1 MIYFF
6 NLQPD
11 DYNGFPEIADLFPV
25 PDSNFPKIPTEEEIQ
40 QLFWQAG
47 YSAYDMDQEIQQLG
61 QNGFFQ
67 QYGNYPAYYAIYV
80 MDVDDMNH
88 PSNLKEFFKEDLREM
103 FFGNRNIYPKTL
115 VDEIKEFPW
124 VKTIFYIPNINT

>member
-1 MIYFF
+1 MVYFF

-47 YSAYDMDQEIQQLG
+47 YSAYDMDKEIEQLG
-61 QNGFFQ
+61 KNGYFQ
-67 QYGNYPAYYAIYV
+67 QYGNYPAYYAIY
-80 MDVDDMNH
+80 MMEVDDINH
-88 PSNLKEFFKEDLREM
+88 PSNLKEFFNEDFIKMFGYDYSYMYPEDL
-103 FFGNRNIYPKTL
+103 
-115 VDEIKEFPW
+115 VDKIKEIPW
-124 VKTIFYIPNINT
+124 VKNTFFIKY

>member
-1 MIYFF
+1 MVYFF

-47 YSAYDMDQEIQQLG
+47 YSAYDMDQEIEQLG
-61 QNGFFQ
+61 KNGYFQ
-67 QYGNYPAYYAIYV
+67 QYGNYPAYYAIYM
-80 MDVDDMNH
+80 MDVDDINH
-88 PSNLKEFFKEDLREM
+88 PSNLKEFFNEDFIKMFGYDYSYMYPEDL
-103 FFGNRNIYPKTL
+103 
-115 VDEIKEFPW
+115 VDKIKEIPW
-124 VKTIFYIPNINT
+124 VKNTFYIKY

>member
-1 MIYFF
+1 MVYFF

-47 YSAYDMDQEIQQLG
+47 YSAYDMDQEIEQLG
-61 QNGFFQ
+61 KNGYFQ
-67 QYGNYPAYYAIYV
+67 QYGNYPAYYAIY
-80 MDVDDMNH
+80 MMEVDDINH
-88 PSNLKEFFKEDLREM
+88 PSNLKEFFNENFIKMFGYDYSYMYPEDL
-103 FFGNRNIYPKTL
+103 
-115 VDEIKEFPW
+115 VDKIKEIYW
-124 VKTIFYIPNINT
+124 VKNTFFIKY

>member
-1 MIYFF
+1 MVYFF

-47 YSAYDMDQEIQQLG
+47 YSAYDMDQEIEQLG
-61 QNGFFQ
+61 KNGYFQ
-67 QYGNYPAYYAIYV
+67 QYGNYPAYYAIY
-80 MDVDDMNH
+80 MMEVDDINH
-88 PSNLKEFFKEDLREM
+88 PSNLKEFFNEDFIKMFGYDYSYMYPEDL
-103 FFGNRNIYPKTL
+103 
-115 VDEIKEFPW
+115 VDKIKEIPW
-124 VKTIFYIPNINT
+124 VKNTFFIKY

>member
-47 YSAYDMDQEIQQLG
+47 YSAYDMDQEIEQLG
-61 QNGFFQ
+61 KNGYFQ
-67 QYGNYPAYYAIYV
+67 QYGNYPAYYAIYM
-80 MDVDDMNH
+80 MDVDDINH
-88 PSNLKEFFKEDLREM
+88 PSNLKEFFNEDFIKMFGYDYSYMYPEDL
-103 FFGNRNIYPKTL
+103 
-115 VDEIKEFPW
+115 VDKIKEIPW
-124 VKTIFYIPNINT
+124 VKNTFFIKY

>member
-47 YSAYDMDQEIQQLG
+47 YSAYAMDQEIEQLG
-61 QNGFFQ
+61 KNGFFQ
-67 QYGNYPAYYAIYV
+67 QYGNYPAYYAIYM
-80 MDVDDMNH
+80 MDVDDINH
-88 PSNLKEFFKEDLREM
+88 PSNLKEFFNEDFIKMFGYDYSYMYPEDL
-103 FFGNRNIYPKTL
+103 
-115 VDEIKEFPW
+115 VDKIKEIPW
-124 VKTIFYIPNINT
+124 VKNTFFIKY

>member
-1 MIYFF
+1 MVYFF

-47 YSAYDMDQEIQQLG
+47 YSAYDMDQEIEQLG
-61 QNGFFQ
+61 KNGYFQ
-67 QYGNYPAYYAIYV
+67 QYGNYPAYYAIY
-80 MDVDDMNH
+80 MMEVDDINH
-88 PSNLKEFFKEDLREM
+88 PSNLKEFFNEDFIKMFGYDYSYMYPEDL
-103 FFGNRNIYPKTL
+103 
-115 VDEIKEFPW
+115 VDKIKEIYW
-124 VKTIFYIPNINT
+124 VKNTFFIKY